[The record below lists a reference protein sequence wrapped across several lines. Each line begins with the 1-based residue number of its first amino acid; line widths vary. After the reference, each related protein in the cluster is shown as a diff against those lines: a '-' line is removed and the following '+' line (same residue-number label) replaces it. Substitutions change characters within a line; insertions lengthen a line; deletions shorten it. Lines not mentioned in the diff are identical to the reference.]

1 MYITDCSSSN
11 RLYFQKE
18 KNKHTQETFSN
29 CLSPAPKTFTIWFTL
44 VEISSAANYHKETNS
59 NWNVMGHFKNQ
70 LPIPN
75 THDTRSPLNAHATL
89 VCPTSSRRL
98 ASPRRTGPPA
108 TCPCGWASP
117 PPPPPPGARDPANP
131 RARARRAEPGGRQGW
146 AVNCTSKQKEAG
158 RRPRGW
164 VRAATSAGPRLG
176 MRWAHGHSA
185 HSNSLS
191 PGGLA
196 STATCL

>member
-1 MYITDCSSSN
+1 MREEATGPG
-11 RLYFQKE
+11 RRTLRQG
-18 KNKHTQETFSN
+18 QV
-29 CLSPAPKTFTIWFTL
+29 LTISW
-44 VEISSAANYHKETNS
+44 SRHDQNPRGQA
-59 NWNVMGHFKNQ
+59 
-70 LPIPN
+70 
-75 THDTRSPLNAHATL
+75 DTRSPLNAHATL

-185 HSNSLS
+185 HSNSFS